1 MFTSPPAFS
10 YPFLFCFL
18 FIHFSIFLSIDRG
31 GCYVFT
37 RPVMGSVCIRPGW
50 SLGWFD
56 YTHGVAYGCRHP
68 EVILFVN
75 TSLYLAQ
82 CICDPA
88 FVSILFYNKGNRI
101 MMFCNH
107 RHVTFSCSDIN

>member
-1 MFTSPPAFS
+1 MAQATVCLLALQ
-10 YPFLFCFL
+10 LFHTLFFL

-37 RPVMGSVCIRPGW
+37 RPVMGSVCIWPGW

-88 FVSILFYNKGNRI
+88 FVSILLYNKKTYYD
-101 MMFCNH
+101 
-107 RHVTFSCSDIN
+107 VL